1 MQYKVKA
8 EQHKI
13 SLAISYTVINSEKN
27 NKKTLKNIL
36 ENSQ

>member
-1 MQYKVKA
+1 MQYKAKT

-13 SLAISYTVINSEKN
+13 CFAIIYTVINSEKN
-27 NKKTLKNIL
+27 NRKTLKNIL

>member
-1 MQYKVKA
+1 MQYKAKA

-13 SLAISYTVINSEKN
+13 FFAIIYTVISSENN